1 MKIDYSKMDF
11 TQDEKNSMKKETERL
26 YESNKTHIPVLILIK
41 SNVLK
46 MDKQKYLISEEIHF
60 NDFINNTLKKK
71 LHHFHN
77 NDTLEISAVKL
88 SGLGPE
94 KFTKL
99 EPTSIDLK
107 TLYSQYSDPETGLL
121 ILKISR
127 NTTYKYAKNTLA
139 YYLGY

>member
-11 TQDEKNSMKKETERL
+11 TQDEKILMKKETEKL
-26 YESNKTHIPVLILIK
+26 YESNPTHIPVLILIN
-41 SNVLK
+41 SNVLTI
-46 MDKQKYLISEEIHF
+46 DKQKYLISEEIRF

-77 NDTLEISAVKL
+77 NDTLLIYTVKF
-88 SGLGPE
+88 SGSE

-99 EPTSIDLK
+99 DPVSTDMK
-107 TLYSQYSDPETGLL
+107 TLYTQYKDPETNLL
-121 ILKISR
+121 IFKISR
-127 NTTYKYAKNTLA
+127 NTIYKSVKNTLA